1 MQDVTMTNDLKSLA
15 EALQAFAPPTKKQTF
30 SNEERRIITGFEE
43 ILRFVEQHHRL
54 PVDDEGADIFERL
67 YAVRL
72 AQLRKHQ
79 AADAL
84 LKPLDTAGILDPDKA
99 WSTPEAPAAS
109 TELPTTDEL
118 AAALATFDGGELTKL
133 QHVRS
138 AEEKQAEKRAAD
150 EIARREPCLDFEEF
164 APLFEQIRADLQNKT
179 RKTIPYDDFAKIRQG
194 DLFILRGQ
202 MAYVAHKGEEFV
214 TNNEQGHIDARLRVI
229 YDNKTESNLLMRS
242 LQRALSQDET
252 ARRITKID
260 LGPLFGDEL
269 SEGDTVSGT
278 IYVLRSNSQ
287 HHFVAKNR
295 ALIHKIGVTSQA
307 KVASRIA
314 NAADQ
319 ATYLL
324 ADVEVV
330 AEYQLAGLHPNSF
343 EKILHRVFA
352 PAQLDITIPDRFG
365 KPVQPREWFLVPLI
379 AIQEVIERIQDGSI
393 TDYHYN
399 PASARLEKNH

>member
-1 MQDVTMTNDLKSLA
+1 MTNDLKALA

-43 ILRFVEQHHRL
+43 ILRFVEQHDRL

-72 AQLRKHQ
+72 GRLRKHP
-79 AADAL
+79 AADEL
-84 LKPLDTAGILDPDKA
+84 LKPLDTHGILDPDKA
-99 WSTPEAPAAS
+99 WSTPDAPATS
-109 TELPTTDEL
+109 TEPPSVDEL
-118 AAALATFDGGELTKL
+118 AAALAAFDGGELTRL

-164 APLFEQIRADLQNKT
+164 APLFEQIRIDLKNKT

-194 DLFILRGQ
+194 DLFILNGL
-202 MAYVAHKGEEFV
+202 MAYVAHKGEEFIS
-214 TNNEQGHIDARLRVI
+214 NADHGHTDARLRVI

-242 LQRALSQDET
+242 LQRALSQDDT
-252 ARRITKID
+252 SRRIIKID

-278 IYVLRSNSQ
+278 LYVLRSQST
-287 HHFVAKNR
+287 HHFVAENR

-324 ADVEVV
+324 ADVDLV
-330 AEYQLAGLHPNSF
+330 AEYQLAGIHPNKF
-343 EKILHRVFA
+343 EKILHQIFA
-352 PAQLDITIPDRFG
+352 PAQLDITIEDRFG
-365 KPVQPREWFLVPLI
+365 KPVQPREWFLVPLDVIDEAI
-379 AIQEVIERIQDGSI
+379 ARIQDGTI
-393 TDYHYN
+393 TEYHYN
-399 PASARLEKNH
+399 PALAQLIPNTD